1 MLILSFQIMISVH
14 GVALT
19 SSILMKRGAAP
30 STVIEFFPDGKY
42 TNENEFLTRT
52 VGMDYIAWRNTK

>member
-1 MLILSFQIMISVH
+1 MISVH